1 MQEGALDRAERGV
14 RPCNSDTVSYLPYT
28 YLYQREGWGVGG
40 VSQTTPPTPSPLY
53 SVLAN
58 PLTPPPPDNRFREN
72 RCIAA
77 STKLW
82 SIAIHR
88 E

>member
-40 VSQTTPPTPSPLY
+40 V
-53 SVLAN
+53 V
-58 PLTPPPPDNRFREN
+58 
-72 RCIAA
+72 
-77 STKLW
+77 
-82 SIAIHR
+82 
-88 E
+88 